1 MTGCVNYTLK
11 NGKFP
16 DSLKNGNITPGR
28 KKDDPMDKVN
38 HPPVNALLLLSN
50 SFERVI
56 YKQLGEYIDL
66 FLNKLLC

>member
-11 NGKFP
+11 NEKFP
-16 DSLKNGNITPGR
+16 DSLKNGNITSVR

-38 HPPVNALLLLSN
+38 YPPVNALLLLSN

-56 YKQLGEYIDL
+56 YKQLGEYMDL